1 MSTKEEAFFG
11 VKNDVSSPAPE
22 LGDDVEIEFV
32 DDTPEE
38 DRPYTKPTSLPEEF
52 RDAITED
59 EAETKTEEPEEE
71 NNSEEIKNV
80 SNKVEKRIKKLR
92 REFHEERRAKEI
104 AERLSEEAVKAT
116 QKIQEENQRLM
127 ELVKMSQSAVTN
139 ETKSGAEAKVSFAEQ
154 KLRQAYELGDSEQIA
169 IAQKNLTDAQIAASQ
184 YHLAYNKVIDEWKQN
199 APQPQ
204 EYAPPQQQP
213 QVPQPDPKALEWQER
228 NEWFGSDSEMT
239 SFAYGVH
246 DKIVSEGV
254 DPDTD
259 EYYELIDTR
268 MRQVFPDQFSSETIV
283 EDEAP
288 RTKASSVVAP
298 AKRGSKGSPRKITL
312 TATQLRL
319 ASRLGLTPQQYA
331 AQLLKETS

>member
-38 DRPYTKPTSLPEEF
+38 DKPYTKLTSLPEEF